1 MSEAIEQVRA
11 AFDARLWFFA
21 LVGTLLA
28 LIAGF
33 IIAQFGLVGMA
44 AILLVPIALAVVVAA
59 LIQPRIGLI
68 IYLQLCF
75 IVNGLFRVVPI
86 TLPYGMMADAALV
99 LSLLGVL
106 LNARRMDWKQLK
118 SPIFYLVIGWFVYTF
133 LLLFNPLSPYTPAW
147 LFAVRAISLYW
158 VQVTMLSLLLFK
170 TRRDIELLIRLWLTW
185 SVLAALWAFKQQYIG
200 LTPGEIQWLNAGAA
214 KTHMLFGH
222 LRSFSF
228 YSDAGQFGAEMA
240 YATLLA
246 TIRLLEEKGFWNKL
260 IYAALT
266 VILFWGYAVSG
277 TRGALSV
284 LLIGLPVYAVL
295 RGNIGLLAAGLF
307 VAGSLFGVLKF
318 TNIGGGNY
326 QIHRMR
332 TALNPEDES
341 FQVRLENQRKLD
353 EYMSD
358 KPFGVGIGTAGDW
371 GRRFAPGS
379 FLAETPPDSWLV
391 KVWIETGVV
400 GLVLFLIV
408 IVCAALIGYRQIL
421 LLKDRQMKIA
431 MGSFLAGFLGICVAS
446 YGNPIFGQ
454 FPTNSIMYISIS
466 IFTTCAR
473 FEKNTND
480 SAI

>member
-1 MSEAIEQVRA
+1 MNEAIEQVRT
-11 AFDARLWFFA
+11 AFDARLW
-21 LVGTLLA
+21 LYTIIGTALA

-33 IIAQFGLVGMA
+33 IIARFGIAGMA
-44 AILLVPIALAVVVAA
+44 VLLLAPIAIALIVAA

-68 IYLQLCF
+68 IYLQICF
-75 IVNGLFRVVPI
+75 IVNGLFRIVPI
-86 TLPYGMMADAALV
+86 TLPYGMLADALLV
-99 LSLLGVL
+99 LSLLGVA

-118 SPIFYLVIGWFVYTF
+118 SPVFYLVLAWFTYTC
-133 LLLFNPLSPYTPAW
+133 LLIFNPLSPYTPAW
-147 LFAVRAISLYW
+147 IFAVRAISLYW

-170 TRRDIELLIRLWLTW
+170 SKKDIELLIRLWLMW

-200 LTPGEIQWLNAGAA
+200 LTAGEIQWLNSGAA
-214 KTHMLFGH
+214 KTHLLFGH

-246 TIRLLEEKGFWNKL
+246 TIRLLEEKGFWPKL
-260 IYAALT
+260 IYATLA

-284 LLIGLPVYAVL
+284 LLVGLPLYAVL
-295 RGNIGLLAAGLF
+295 RGNAALF
-307 VAGSLFGVLKF
+307 FAGVFLAGSLFGILKF
-318 TNIGGGNY
+318 TSIGGQNY

-332 TALNPEDES
+332 TALDPNDDS
-341 FQVRLENQRKLD
+341 FQLRLENQRKLD
-353 EYMSD
+353 TYMSD
-358 KPFGVGIGTAGDW
+358 KPFGVGIGTSGDW

-391 KVWIETGVV
+391 KIWIETGIV
-400 GLVLFLIV
+400 GIVFFLTIILSV
-408 IVCAALIGYRQIL
+408 FVIGYRQIA

-431 MGSFLAGFLGICVAS
+431 MASFLAGFLGICVAS

-454 FPTNSIMYISIS
+454 FPTNSIMYISIAM
-466 IFTTCAR
+466 FTTCVR
-473 FEKNTND
+473 FERNL
-480 SAI
+480 

>member
-1 MSEAIEQVRA
+1 MSEAIEQLRV
-11 AFDARLWFFA
+11 AFDARLWFYT
-21 LVGTLLA
+21 LVGTVLA
-28 LIAGF
+28 LVAGF
-33 IIAQFGLVGMA
+33 IIARFGVVGIAAMA
-44 AILLVPIALAVVVAA
+44 LVPIVMAVVVAA

-75 IVNGLFRVVPI
+75 IVNGLFRVVPV

-118 SPIFYLVIGWFVYTF
+118 SPIFYLVIGWFVYTV
-133 LLLFNPLSPYTPAW
+133 LLIFNPLSPYTPAW
-147 LFAVRAISLYW
+147 IFAVRAISLYW

-170 TRRDIELLIRLWLTW
+170 TRKDIELLIRLWLMW

-246 TIRLLEEKGFWNKL
+246 TIRLLEEKGFWRKL
-260 IYAALT
+260 IYAVLAVT
-266 VILFWGYAVSG
+266 LFWGYAVSG

-284 LLIGLPVYAVL
+284 LLVGLPLYALL
-295 RGNIGLLAAGLF
+295 RGNIGLLVAGVFL
-307 VAGSLFGVLKF
+307 AGSLFGILKF
-318 TNIGGGNY
+318 TSIGGSNY

-332 TALNPEDES
+332 TALDPDDES

-358 KPFGVGIGTAGDW
+358 KPFGVGIGTSGDW

-391 KVWIETGVV
+391 KIWIETGLV
-400 GLVLFLIV
+400 GLLLFSTV
-408 IVCAALIGYRQIL
+408 ILSAFIIGYLQIVQ
-421 LLKDRQMKIA
+421 LKDQQMKIA
-431 MGSFLAGFLGICVAS
+431 MASFLAGFLGICVAS

-466 IFTTCAR
+466 IFTTCVR
-473 FEKNTND
+473 FEKNTAHNVT
-480 SAI
+480 